1 MRRGNIL
8 EGKNEKKG
16 KETFYREEGRKE
28 NKKGR
33 KKRKEQEK
41 GREKKACGRSCSD
54 VAGCGGLS
62 FCYSRGLAYQ
72 GIIGGIA
79 CGVQVN
85 GRGLVLISMKVPHW
99 YLHN

>member
-1 MRRGNIL
+1 MRRGNISGGG
-8 EGKNEKKG
+8 ERKRG
-16 KETFYREEGRKE
+16 KETFYQEEGRKE

-41 GREKKACGRSCSD
+41 GREKKACRGSCSD

-62 FCYSRGLAYQ
+62 FHYSRGPAYQ
-72 GIIGGIA
+72 GIVGGIA

-85 GRGLVLISMKVPHW
+85 G
-99 YLHN
+99 